1 MTVSVIMGLIGGL
14 GLFLF
19 GIHLLS
25 DSMRKLSLGFLKIL
39 LEKVTSNRVK
49 GAALGVVVT
58 SVIQSSS
65 ATSVLLIGFLNAG
78 LISLAAALPVIFGAN
93 IGTTITAQ
101 LIAFKL
107 TKSAYLFVFIGAIM
121 YLFAKK
127 TKNRNRGRAIVGFG
141 ILFLGL
147 STMGASVKPLA
158 QNEAIVNVFISFGQ
172 HPFLAILIGLA
183 VTVLLQSSSTT
194 IGMVIAFASA
204 GLLDLPSSIYLVLGD
219 NIGTCVTAVLAS
231 IGGKLVSKRLAAGH
245 VLFNVVGTL
254 VVLPFI
260 PLYIHYIPLLSGDLA
275 RQIANTHTIFNI
287 VNTIVLLPFVPLF
300 IKVLDKI
307 FPGQDYEKIEARF
320 LDDNLLPTPG
330 LAIKAVTK
338 ELSAMLGICQ
348 EMLQKARQ
356 CVLLYNHKLRNE
368 ISIDEESVDE
378 MQKDITHYLVELTQH
393 ELGEKERNLI
403 PALIHSVNDI
413 EKVGDYCES
422 LTRLTQRTY
431 ENDLTFSES
440 AKSELERL
448 FDKTY
453 FLMRHTRKAL
463 DNNDEKAAMVT
474 LNIEEEIDDLIDQY
488 KMTHLVRL
496 EEKMCISDAGLIY
509 SDMLTDIERLNDHL
523 CNITKGILHIGK
535 R

>member
-1 MTVSVIMGLIGGL
+1 
-14 GLFLF
+14 
-19 GIHLLS
+19 
-25 DSMRKLSLGFLKIL
+25 
-39 LEKVTSNRVK
+39 
-49 GAALGVVVT
+49 
-58 SVIQSSS
+58 
-65 ATSVLLIGFLNAG
+65 
-78 LISLAAALPVIFGAN
+78 
-93 IGTTITAQ
+93 
-101 LIAFKL
+101 
-107 TKSAYLFVFIGAIM
+107 
-121 YLFAKK
+121 
-127 TKNRNRGRAIVGFG
+127 
-141 ILFLGL
+141 
-147 STMGASVKPLA
+147 
-158 QNEAIVNVFISFGQ
+158 
-172 HPFLAILIGLA
+172 
-183 VTVLLQSSSTT
+183 
-194 IGMVIAFASA
+194 
-204 GLLDLPSSIYLVLGD
+204 
-219 NIGTCVTAVLAS
+219 
-231 IGGKLVSKRLAAGH
+231 VSKRLAAGH

-260 PLYIHYIPLLSGDLA
+260 PLYIHYIPLLSGDIA

-300 IKVLDKI
+300 IKILDKL

-320 LDDNLLPTPG
+320 LDDNLLPTPS

-338 ELSAMLGICQ
+338 ELSAMLSICQ

-356 CVLLYNHKLRNE
+356 CTMQYNHKLRNE

-378 MQKDITHYLVELTQH
+378 MQKDITHYLVEITQH

-422 LTRLTQRTY
+422 LTRLTQRAY
-431 ENDLTFSES
+431 ENDLTFSEN
-440 AKSELERL
+440 AKNELEKL

-463 DNNDEKAAMVT
+463 DDNDEKAAMVT